1 MFYSVIL
8 YLCHLGTIFCDV
20 FSLDVCLICRLHVF
34 IHIYNQSNYV
44 STGIN
49 HGFYMLYLILHI
61 YSVTLLHYSV
71 LAYLHYIDMFYN
83 SHVL

>member
-1 MFYSVIL
+1 MMCFRLNIRLVSWLHVLIVINFNKKHMHSLNHSLILHVYSVIL

-20 FSLDVCLICRLHVF
+20 FSLDICLIFFLHVI

-49 HGFYMLYLILHI
+49 H
-61 YSVTLLHYSV
+61 
-71 LAYLHYIDMFYN
+71 
-83 SHVL
+83 